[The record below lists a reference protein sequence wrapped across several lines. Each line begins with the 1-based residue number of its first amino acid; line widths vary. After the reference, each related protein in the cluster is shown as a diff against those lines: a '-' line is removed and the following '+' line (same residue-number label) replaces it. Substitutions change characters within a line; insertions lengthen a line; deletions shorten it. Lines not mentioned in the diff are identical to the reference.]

1 MKYKLSEQGEAF
13 AKYLHEVRGYSR
25 PTAQRY
31 AAWVE
36 YKHLPEANRPSK
48 PAKESYVKN
57 LTSEFVKWSVEQ
69 QKQPKEQEAQPVAR
83 VTEDSPE
90 LLELRIISGL
100 LKDLI
105 GLLK

>member
-1 MKYKLSEQGEAF
+1 MKYKLSEQGKAF
-13 AKYLHEVRGYSR
+13 VTYLQEVKGFTR
-25 PTAQRY
+25 PSAQRY
-31 AAWVE
+31 AAWAE
-36 YKHLPEANRPSK
+36 YKHLPEASRPFK

-69 QKQPKEQEAQPVAR
+69 QKQPEEQEAQPAAKI
-83 VTEDSPE
+83 TEDSPE